1 MSDKKDK
8 KPLKKATAK
17 SKAVPKPK
25 AESKPKPKPKPKVEA
40 KVTPAK
46 NKKELVAAH
55 RIALKKLSRND
66 SYASAKAKLTSQL
79 SKDVAALRANK

>member
-25 AESKPKPKPKPKVEA
+25 AEAKPKPKPKVEA
-40 KVTPAK
+40 RVTPAK
-46 NKKELVAAH
+46 NKKELLAAH
-55 RIALKKLSRND
+55 KIALKKLSRND

-79 SKDVAALRANK
+79 GKDVAALRANK